1 MLWLV
6 FANRHDL
13 APLLRAQSMQNK
25 AGLRFPAGLLPCLGG
40 IVGLIMT
47 SELSKVNPAVAQTV
61 PKANRKAFV

>member
-25 AGLRFPAGLLPCLGG
+25 AGLRFPAGLLPCLAG
-40 IVGLIMT
+40 IVDLIMT
-47 SELSKVNPAVAQTV
+47 AEVSILLESQSGRGANGAQGK
-61 PKANRKAFV
+61 P